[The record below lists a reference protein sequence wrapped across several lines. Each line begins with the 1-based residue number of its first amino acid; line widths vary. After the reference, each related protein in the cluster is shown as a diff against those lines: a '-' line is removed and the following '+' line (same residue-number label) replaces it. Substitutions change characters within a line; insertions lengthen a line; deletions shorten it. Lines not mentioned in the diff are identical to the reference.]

1 MNDIAINEHNLIS
14 QIRDSFE
21 AGELEQ
27 ALEISTRA
35 LKTDPVDLEVYHIRW
50 QVIAKMFSDEEAKE
64 KIHSEVENLL
74 KTLPETT
81 ELLDAVYWGYKCIPG
96 GAINVPQSLV
106 DRILQYPK
114 TEVYIA
120 ALMGLSESSENAL
133 EKWHYYKRV
142 VDEFTPSD
150 VPELSWYILACEEL
164 LWLAKEDR
172 TLARDDLLDELLD
185 ILLDAD
191 LKHWQDSQKRFRCY
205 AKVVEWRITLNLG
218 LDKALELLDSAE
230 IEFAKKAEQAQ
241 NDDNEDAIEK
251 AYKEISRLRGMV
263 YFYQKRWKPAY
274 HELTANSPDFLE
286 SVWTRFNDSTIDY
299 FWMLGRSA
307 EGMGNWEN
315 AKHYYANAHFT
326 PNAHNSNGLKGLKSV
341 YQQIR
346 DETTTD
352 SFETFLEEVEAEY
365 RIQEDA
371 DCGKIRQKLIKNR
384 LNKKATD
391 FSLETLDGETYT
403 LSGLLGKV
411 VMLDVGASWC
421 GPCNEV
427 LSEVKTVYE
436 RFQMTDDVVVLGIN
450 DGEKPEQVQKFLDE
464 HNPPWTILL
473 DPYQK
478 VRKSFQIKG
487 IPSFIMI
494 DKEGNW
500 QYSFLGS
507 HIINGQPLI
516 WFIEELLSD

>member
-1 MNDIAINEHNLIS
+1 MSDKHNIIS
-14 QIRDSFE
+14 HIKDNFE
-21 AGELEQ
+21 VGEFEQ
-27 ALEISTRA
+27 ALEMSTRA
-35 LKTDPVDLEVYHIRW
+35 LKAYPVDLEVYDIRW
-50 QVIAKMFSDEEAKE
+50 QVIARMFSDEEAKE

-74 KTLPETT
+74 TTLPETP
-81 ELLDAVYWGYKCIPG
+81 ELLDTAYWGYKSISG

-106 DRILQYPK
+106 DKILQYPK
-114 TEVYIA
+114 TEIYLA
-120 ALMGLSESSENAL
+120 ALMGLSERSENTR

-150 VPELSWYILACEEL
+150 VPILSWYILACEEL
-164 LWLAKEDR
+164 LWLAKDDR
-172 TLARDDLLDELLD
+172 TLATDDLLDELLD

-191 LKHWQDSQKRFRCY
+191 LQHWQDSQKSFRCY
-205 AKVVEWRITLNLG
+205 AKVVEWRITLNCG
-218 LDKALELLDSAE
+218 LDKALELLDSTE
-230 IEFAKKAEQAQ
+230 IEFVKKTEQSQ
-241 NDDNEDAIEK
+241 NSDNDDAIGK
-251 AYKEISRLRGMV
+251 AYKEISRLRGKV
-263 YFYQKRWKPAY
+263 YFHQSRWKASY
-274 HELTANSPDFLE
+274 DELTANAPDFME
-286 SVWTRFNDSTIDY
+286 SVWTRFNESTIDY

-307 EGMGNWEN
+307 EGMGNWVN
-315 AKHYYANAHFT
+315 AKHYYANAHFG
-326 PNAHNSNGLKGLKSV
+326 PNTHNKGLKGLKSV

-346 DETTTD
+346 DNTMIDTFD
-352 SFETFLEEVEAEY
+352 TFLEEIEAEY
-365 RIQEDA
+365 RIQEAA
-371 DCGKIRQKLIKNR
+371 DCEIIRQKLLKNR

-391 FSLETLDGETYT
+391 FRLETLDEETYT
-403 LSGLLGKV
+403 LSNLLGKV

-427 LSEVKTVYE
+427 LSEVNTVYD
-436 RFQMTDDVVVLGIN
+436 RFHKTDDVVVLGIN

-478 VRKSFQIKG
+478 VRKTFQIKG

-507 HIINGQPLI
+507 HIIKGQPLI
-516 WFIEELLSD
+516 WFIEELLSDK

>member
-1 MNDIAINEHNLIS
+1 MSDKHNIIS
-14 QIRDSFE
+14 HIRDSFE

-27 ALEISTRA
+27 ALEMSSRA
-35 LKTDPVDLEVYHIRW
+35 LKADPVDLEVYELRW
-50 QVIAKMFSDEEAKE
+50 QVIAKIFSDEAAKE

-74 KTLPETT
+74 ETLPETS
-81 ELLDAVYWGYKCIPG
+81 ELLDTAYWGYKSIPG
-96 GAINVPQSLV
+96 GAINIPQSLV

-114 TEVYIA
+114 TEVYLA
-120 ALMGLSESSENAL
+120 ALMGLSERSENAR
-133 EKWHYYKRV
+133 EKWHYYRRV

-150 VPELSWYILACEEL
+150 VPEISWYILACEEL
-164 LWLAKEDR
+164 LWLAKDDR
-172 TLARDDLLDELLD
+172 TLATDDLLDALLD
-185 ILLDAD
+185 ILLKAD
-191 LKHWQDSQKRFRCY
+191 LQYWQDSQKRVRCY
-205 AKVVEWRITLNLG
+205 AKVVEWRITLNFG

-230 IEFAKKAEQAQ
+230 IEFVKKTERSQ
-241 NDDNEDAIEK
+241 NTNNEDVIEK
-251 AYKEISRLRGMV
+251 ADKELSRLRGKV
-263 YFYQKRWKPAY
+263 YFHQRRWKASY
-274 HELTANSPDFLE
+274 DELTANAPDFLG
-286 SVWTRFNDSTIDY
+286 SVWTRFNESTIDY

-315 AKHYYANAHFT
+315 AKHYYAHAHFA
-326 PNAHNSNGLKGLKSV
+326 PNAHSNGLKGLKTV

-346 DETTTD
+346 DDTTID
-352 SFETFLEEVEAEY
+352 SFGTFLKEVEAEY
-365 RIQEDA
+365 RIQEAA
-371 DCGKIRQKLIKNR
+371 DCEKIRQKLLKNR
-384 LNKKATD
+384 LNKKATE
-391 FSLETLDGETYT
+391 FRLETLDGGTYT
-403 LSGLLGKV
+403 LSNLLGKV

-427 LSEVKTVYE
+427 LSEVNIVYE
-436 RFQMTDDVVVLGIN
+436 RFCRTEDVIVLGIN

-464 HNPPWTILL
+464 HNPPWSVLL

-478 VRKSFQIKG
+478 VRETFQIKG

-516 WFIEELLSD
+516 WIIEKLLSDK